1 MPNLRDFYRVLLSAF
16 LLCLI
21 VLLTSCNQP
30 SNKVDD
36 GTKVVI
42 SPTDDKNSEVITF
55 VTLNSPNTYYV
66 DGDKEFAGLEYDL
79 TRLFIKELG
88 GNTQLKLI
96 VANSINQVLPAIL
109 NNKADIA
116 AADVTVT
123 DARKE
128 IIDFSTPYQDV
139 QQVVVYNIE
148 KNKETH
154 AKAPKKLKDLA
165 GLLITVPAGT
175 SFVERLIKLQPKE
188 SGLIWEERLR
198 VGSEQLLQEL
208 ARGEI
213 DYTIADSHLVS
224 IMQNYYP
231 NLGVAFAIG
240 EPEKIAWALPKNG
253 DPALKQKV
261 DAFFSKIKKN
271 GALRNLIDRYHGNAK
286 RLKPVDVKAFLIRSR
301 TLLPK
306 YKRLFQQAQ
315 EITGLDWRLI
325 AAISYQESH
334 WDTFNTSPTNVRGL
348 MMLTEDTADLMKV
361 SDRLDPKQSIPA
373 GAKYINLLKDTIPD
387 RVPEPDRTYMALAS
401 YNIGYAHV
409 EDARVLAQRLK
420 LNPDRWADVKKTLV
434 MLNDPT
440 YYVNA
445 KYGYASGGAPVI
457 FVESIRS
464 YYNILARFEPSYD
477 DSQSG
482 FKVASAGAYPPY

>member
-1 MPNLRDFYRVLLSAF
+1 MPNLRDLYRVLLSAF

-21 VLLTSCNQP
+21 VLLTSCDQP

-116 AADVTVT
+116 AADVTIT

-128 IIDFSTPYQDV
+128 IIDFSIPYQDV

-148 KNKETH
+148 KNKETR